1 MIFAQFALLYVCLLY
16 RPQLGDGIVDPGTLQ
31 DQDTSSSL
39 LPGPSASSSARIP
52 RLSRRPFD
60 LWQWASFG
68 MYVEF
73 TALLVVIHCGM
84 FFVLYGI
91 IRSKTYVGILGFLA
105 LGLEATLPIPQ
116 LLVNFQRKS
125 TAGFRHSVLASWVG
139 GVSDGSVNVSLDAPL
154 TVKTC
159 TPGCHQ
165 DNLLLRNRQQQ
176 PCLQS
181 VCHLP
186 IVCRHFAVLP
196 DIQLPGAN
204 GSRPSFGSGSDPE
217 GRPGRCWGR
226 DVMESRTPEPR
237 FV

>member
-139 GVSDGSVNVSLDAPL
+139 GVSH
-154 TVKTC
+154 
-159 TPGCHQ
+159 GCLFPRCAA
-165 DNLLLRNRQQQ
+165 DRTNLYLRMPSRQYTSS
-176 PCLQS
+176 PRTTTALPSKRVPSSNCLS
-181 VCHLP
+181 TFC
-186 IVCRHFAVLP
+186 CASRHTAIASKRL
-196 DIQLPGAN
+196 
-204 GSRPSFGSGSDPE
+204 E
-217 GRPGRCWGR
+217 
-226 DVMESRTPEPR
+226 T
-237 FV
+237 